1 MAQDLGLRAASAH
14 ALILQIEVDRQPQA
28 FAAQLLQRALRLASG
43 LRVCFGGGVD
53 VCAVGNAEALAGGG
67 VDVPFLV
74 GLTAGVAA
82 DDGKVDAPRS
92 RAPVDVTLKLTDVDA
107 DTCDLFTGRIHIGA
121 LRACARKISAC
132 RAPGQQGG
140 QEQTDKKSFK
150 HDVPPKG

>member
-1 MAQDLGLRAASAH
+1 MAQDLGFRAAGAH
-14 ALILQIEVDRQPQA
+14 ALILQIEIDRQLQA

-53 VCAVGNAEALAGGG
+53 VRAVGNAETLARGG
-67 VDVPFLV
+67 VFVPFFA
-74 GLTAGVAA
+74 GLTSVASA

-107 DTCDLFTGRIHIGA
+107 DTCDLFTGGIHSGA
-121 LRACARKISAC
+121 GCLRSRKVCAR
-132 RAPGQQGG
+132 RASGQQGG